1 LHRISDAH
9 RRAEGRAIFAALAVD
24 NARMNGIFKPLFPLL
39 LLALGACQPA
49 LNWRESVSDASPL
62 TVLLPCKPDK
72 ATREVPMA
80 GQTVALDM
88 LGCDAAGATFAVS
101 HARLADP
108 MQAGPA
114 LAGWRTVVLA
124 NMQATEV
131 VETPFTLPGTLGLPQ
146 AVRLRALGR
155 RADGGAVAA
164 QAVWFARVDRGA
176 VDVFHAVVYA
186 DRPDD
191 GVANTFFDGL
201 RLP

>member
-1 LHRISDAH
+1 
-9 RRAEGRAIFAALAVD
+9 
-24 NARMNGIFKPLFPLL
+24 MNGIFKPLFSLL
-39 LLALGACQPA
+39 LLLVLGACQPA
-49 LNWRESVSDASPL
+49 LNWRESGNDASPL
-62 TVLLPCKPDK
+62 TALLPCKPDK

-80 GQTVALDM
+80 GQTVTLDM

-101 HARLADP
+101 HARLPDP

-114 LAGWRTVVLA
+114 LAGWRAAVLA

-131 VETPFTLPGTLGLPQ
+131 VETPFTLTGSLGLPQ
-146 AVRLRALGR
+146 AVRLRAQGR
-155 RADGGAVAA
+155 RADGDTVTA

-176 VDVFHAVVYA
+176 ADVFHAVVYA